1 MSAADGGDRSAVD
14 AQVLRSFVLQTPAD
28 HDSELVLDSF
38 SNGKMQNSLGKFC
51 TKVLNYTEDNDIIL
65 FKGVFFRRARVY
77 QLNTMSFCQSSFHF
91 FYLKIILDLTDLVQ

>member
-38 SNGKMQNSLGKFC
+38 RDVEPEKTGHEVDSTGHGRTCECL
-51 TKVLNYTEDNDIIL
+51 
-65 FKGVFFRRARVY
+65 
-77 QLNTMSFCQSSFHF
+77 
-91 FYLKIILDLTDLVQ
+91 

>member
-38 SNGKMQNSLGKFC
+38 R
-51 TKVLNYTEDNDIIL
+51 D
-65 FKGVFFRRARVY
+65 
-77 QLNTMSFCQSSFHF
+77 
-91 FYLKIILDLTDLVQ
+91 VQPV